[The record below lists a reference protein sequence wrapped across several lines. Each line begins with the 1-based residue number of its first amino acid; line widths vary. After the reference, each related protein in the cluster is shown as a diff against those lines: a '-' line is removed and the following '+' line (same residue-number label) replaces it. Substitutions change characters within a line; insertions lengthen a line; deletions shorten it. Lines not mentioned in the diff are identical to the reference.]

1 MTPAEMNAMCTHAPA
16 YQKGCIPCSVR
27 YVKMLRSPDHRLTRQ
42 KQNAYLASLPGP
54 IATTVKDILIKERE
68 CSTTA

>member
-27 YVKMLRSPDHRLTRQ
+27 YMKMLRSPDQRLSRQ
-42 KQNAYLASLPGP
+42 KQNEYLASLPAP
-54 IATTVKDILIKERE
+54 IANAVKDILIKERE